1 MRDETIFL
9 FLQEIIQFMHVRK
22 YLCFNQK
29 LLPFL
34 QAVNSIY
41 ALDFFLKK
49 YLCAWFNCM
58 LQYVAGILSDEQK
71 RWVQVE
77 GLFAEVDLNI
87 PDFLKRSDPPTSDH
101 MNFMRNWKY
110 FHKS

>member
-1 MRDETIFL
+1 M
-9 FLQEIIQFMHVRK
+9 LQSEIAPFFTSGEFD
-22 YLCFNQK
+22 LC
-29 LLPFL
+29 
-34 QAVNSIY
+34 VG
-41 ALDFFLKK
+41 FFFKKK

-87 PDFLKRSDPPTSDH
+87 PDFLKISDPPTSDH